1 MKVFGIAG
9 WSGGGKT
16 TLLAKLIPAL
26 VARGVSVSTIKH
38 AHHAF
43 DIDKPGKDSH
53 THREAGA
60 REVMISSTNRW
71 ALLHENRSE
80 PELNLDDML
89 AKLAPVD
96 LVLVEGF
103 KHHPH
108 DKLEVYRRANGKP
121 LLQPND
127 PHVRAIASDTPISDT
142 PVPVLDLDAIDEIA
156 DFVMAS
162 TGLRGQV

>member
-26 VARGVSVSTIKH
+26 VSREVSVSTIKH

-43 DIDKPGKDSH
+43 DLDKPGKDSH